1 MKPLVVILFI
11 LFTLSISAQDGLLH
25 GRVISGDARVADA
38 FVINKATGA
47 EVKTDGFGNFT
58 LAAKPGNR
66 VVVYSPAIEVREF
79 VLNDGSFSS
88 TPYLLE
94 VQQKSTEL
102 SEVTVSRINPETLGI
117 VPKGQKQYTVAERRV
132 KTAGEFK
139 PEWMMLM
146 MGGISIPVDPI
157 INAIT
162 GRTKMLKE
170 ALATERREFNL
181 VKIGNIYTPQQITT
195 QLHIPEE
202 LVDAFI
208 FYAAEDAECLNA
220 VNKNNKDFAKLRLMV
235 LAEKY
240 LSLQKE

>member
-1 MKPLVVILFI
+1 MKPLIIAL
-11 LFTLSISAQDGLLH
+11 LLLLSLSLTAQESLLH
-25 GRVISGDARVADA
+25 GRVISGDARVPEA
-38 FVINKATGA
+38 FVINKTTGA
-47 EVKTDGFGNFT
+47 EVKTDGLGNFI

-79 VLNDGSFSS
+79 LLSAASFAES
-88 TPYLLE
+88 PYLLE
-94 VQQKSTEL
+94 VQQKATEL

-202 LVDAFI
+202 LVEAFI
-208 FYAAEDAECLNA
+208 FYAAEDADCLDA
-220 VNKNNKDFAKLRLMV
+220 LRKNNKDFAKLRLMV